1 MLDCSQKTAVM
12 KKEEKQASS
21 VFEICF
27 CRFISRIND
36 DILFEIPHDEGEND
50 NENLRSIIVSLYL
63 HSDSIVAISL

>member
-1 MLDCSQKTAVM
+1 MPALLEYIRKLA
-12 KKEEKQASS
+12 EKYQ
-21 VFEICF
+21 ET
-27 CRFISRIND
+27 SRIND